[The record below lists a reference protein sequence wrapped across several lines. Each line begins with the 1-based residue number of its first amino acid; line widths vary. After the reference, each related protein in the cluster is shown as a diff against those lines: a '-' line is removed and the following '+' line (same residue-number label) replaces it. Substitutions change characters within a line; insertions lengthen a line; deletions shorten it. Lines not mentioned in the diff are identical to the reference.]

1 VHTDWHHDIQSPNAR
16 IFGTR
21 ITVNSACAR
30 ASARAPSPA
39 MPWALGT
46 VLVPWR
52 RGGGALEQGPGEVP
66 WTGTPAPGCPG
77 PAHPHAPA
85 RFPQSSA
92 ARNPAAHGGAPVA
105 GQWRGWQRESARPGR
120 RALTRESC
128 GYKQTSYQG
137 YDLSLQKEDGE
148 WTLVN
153 RSPAAMAENH
163 ERGGR
168 ISTAKRRRRGS
179 PGASRPP
186 DNSVQR
192 AGGRR
197 APECVYFPII
207 QANIYGGG
215 DSAQH
220 GGTT

>member
-1 VHTDWHHDIQSPNAR
+1 MRGACDLGTHKKIEPGSDAR
-16 IFGTR
+16 RARARARQCCPVPAWGVQPRPAALGPGGRFGT
-21 ITVNSACAR
+21 
-30 ASARAPSPA
+30 
-39 MPWALGT
+39 LEE
-46 VLVPWR
+46 
-52 RGGGALEQGPGEVP
+52 GGGALEQAPGGGP
-66 WTGTPAPGCPG
+66 WTGAPAPGCPG
-77 PAHPHAPA
+77 PAHPRAPA
-85 RFPQSSA
+85 RFPQSPA
-92 ARNPAAHGGAPVA
+92 ARNPAAHGGAV
-105 GQWRGWQRESARPGR
+105 GQWRGWQRGSARPGR

-168 ISTAKRRRRGS
+168 ISTAKRRRRS